1 MPGMSKLKK
10 PDAPLCRA
18 LATLVVLLAVS
29 VLVWLALVRPQLG
42 KGRSETISDDY
53 SASTILQDG
62 QTASQIFTFD
72 QNLLAVG
79 VEFYLPG
86 GQPEGELE
94 VVLTDA
100 DTGEEL
106 ARSTGVDGLH
116 PARPVHRAGSGPG
129 SAGCCRAAVPA
140 FVDAPLHRQR
150 GTGHRPQ

>member
-62 QTASQIFTFD
+62 QTAKPD
-72 QNLLAVG
+72 LHLR
-79 VEFYLPG
+79 
-86 GQPEGELE
+86 PE
-94 VVLTDA
+94 
-100 DTGEEL
+100 
-106 ARSTGVDGLH
+106 
-116 PARPVHRAGSGPG
+116 
-129 SAGCCRAAVPA
+129 SAGRGGGVLSAGRPA
-140 FVDAPLHRQR
+140 
-150 GTGHRPQ
+150 

>member
-1 MPGMSKLKK
+1 MPGRPKLKK
-10 PDAPLCRA
+10 LDKPLLYA
-18 LATLVVLLAVS
+18 LVTLVVLLAAS
-29 VLVWLALVRPQLG
+29 LLVWLALVRPQLG
-42 KGRSETISDDY
+42 KGRSESISDDY

-94 VVLTDA
+94 LVLTDA

-106 ARSTGVDGLH
+106 ARSTGVMEYI
-116 PARPVHRAGSGPG
+116 
-129 SAGCCRAAVPA
+129 VP
-140 FVDAPLHRQR
+140 DQ
-150 GTGHRPQ
+150 